1 MAIDYTIPT
10 YSRPDLGWDVPAY
23 IKKYYEDKKTKED
36 EKANAVITE
45 GAGVRSDQIYDSAD
59 PATRTAVGWGGG
71 AFTPTEMSTGEPNE
85 VAPRYDQ
92 WGNEVDMGNRKWGI
106 AFNKALPNIVN
117 MIPGYNFVKAFNDA
131 ANKKTGQTTASTDS
145 TGSMPKN
152 ILEVMNDTEDDDI
165 LTTASA
171 PTTNY
176 SWPVDEQQQIR
187 QVWNA
192 GTSNVNPLNA
202 SEIGLLDMLRQA
214 AEQNAIDQENVAIDM
229 NAPGIGNVPF

>member
-10 YSRPDLGWDVPAY
+10 YSRPDLGGDVAAY

-71 AFTPTEMSTGEPNE
+71 TFSPTEMSTGEPNE

-92 WGNEVDMGNRKWGI
+92 WGDEVDMGNRRWGI

-117 MIPGYNFVKAFNDA
+117 LIPGYSVIKSIYDSQ
-131 ANKKTGQTTASTDS
+131 NKTDDTTTASSTD
-145 TGSMPKN
+145 TGTTDTNVTPQLLSKLSAEDYNFNNMTGPMPN
-152 ILEVMNDTEDDDI
+152 NMSL
-165 LTTASA
+165 LS
-171 PTTNY
+171 PLNY
-176 SWPVDEQQQIR
+176 
-187 QVWNA
+187 
-192 GTSNVNPLNA
+192 GTSPVATAITGNGGGGIIEA
-202 SEIGLLDMLRQA
+202 MIA
-214 AEQNAIDQENVAIDM
+214 AGADPND
-229 NAPGIGNVPF
+229 PFGDPTGFM